1 MNSGK
6 NGKRKKRMTKY
17 TVNFYSKDTGKKF
30 AYYTT
35 HKKTEAEGIMNTPW
49 SRAEVELVE
58 EQYDY
63 SGL

>member
-1 MNSGK
+1 
-6 NGKRKKRMTKY
+6 MTKY